1 MRPLVFLWRI
11 WPAIRAAIKEIDEAL
26 REDSPGGKKLTKEEA
41 LQLAAVVTSKLRD
54 PIADLILKRGR

>member
-26 REDSPGGKKLTKEEA
+26 REDSPGGKKLTREEA
-41 LQLAAVVTSKLRD
+41 LELAAVVAAKLRA
-54 PIADLILKRGR
+54 PIADMIMKRGR